1 MADNKRIE
9 ALEGF
14 VEGLSFVVEFVIF
27 TLFIYEEAGQLMSK
41 DLLDAI
47 FQDDGNRI
55 RLGKKLVLSPI
66 LESYKE
72 FFNGKGI
79 LSVYACNGY
88 ATNLY
93 SLEMVNE
100 ICQIYL
106 TGERTDYTWN
116 GINLEDFLNSIS

>member
-55 RLGKKLVLSPI
+55 MLGKKLVLTPI
-66 LESYKE
+66 LKSYKE

-100 ICQIYL
+100 ICQL
-106 TGERTDYTWN
+106 WQTGERTDYTWN